1 MKHTDT
7 DDCRKKT
14 TTKKV
19 KSSKQRQRKSN
30 NKQRVTPVLTSMT
43 NVDNKGR
50 IEKLSNLGSDNET
63 SK

>member
-14 TTKKV
+14 TTKKA
-19 KSSKQRQRKSN
+19 KSSKQQQRKSN
-30 NKQRVTPVLTSMT
+30 NKQRVTAVLMT

-50 IEKLSNLGSDNET
+50 IEKVSNLGSDNET